1 VGDVLYSTYI
11 GAGLVWGDAVS
22 LGEAYAMDSRNGATL
37 LSIIG
42 GHALAAVHEVIG
54 HTREVAMHLSRRRR
68 SVRVTDTG
76 EMIPMK
82 THDYVLVNAVLD
94 SGAPLMKQLRGGLP
108 RGTRL
113 LWEINGTEAD
123 NHREERARSCDQYL
137 TIAARGRT
145 EGRGGLF

>member
-1 VGDVLYSTYI
+1 MSIPSISLPVFPWLAGWLRGRRALLDLHRRRVGL
-11 GAGLVWGDAVS
+11 GEAVS

-108 RGTRL
+108 RGTVAL
-113 LWEINGTEAD
+113 G
-123 NHREERARSCDQYL
+123 DQWD
-137 TIAARGRT
+137 
-145 EGRGGLF
+145 

>member
-11 GAGLVWGDAVS
+11 GAGLVWAKQSVWVR
-22 LGEAYAMDSRNGATL
+22 LTPWIPANGATL
-37 LSIIG
+37 IG

-108 RGTRL
+108 RGTVAL
-113 LWEINGTEAD
+113 G
-123 NHREERARSCDQYL
+123 DQWD
-137 TIAARGRT
+137 
-145 EGRGGLF
+145 

>member
-1 VGDVLYSTYI
+1 
-11 GAGLVWGDAVS
+11 
-22 LGEAYAMDSRNGATL
+22 MDSRNGATL

-82 THDYVLVNAVLD
+82 THDYVLVSAVLD

-108 RGTRL
+108 RCTVALG
-113 LWEINGTEAD
+113 
-123 NHREERARSCDQYL
+123 DQWD
-137 TIAARGRT
+137 
-145 EGRGGLF
+145 